1 MDKIGKIV
9 TIILWVLLL
18 VSSVL
23 IISLMV
29 NINEDVKTDPAM
41 LSWINSNIIWA
52 YILIA
57 FGAGIAII
65 AGIMQIVTD
74 KKAARGGII
83 SLVFMG
89 AVALVSYLM
98 ASSEIPQFIGVD
110 KFINDGSLTEG
121 IAKLVDTGLYAT
133 YILLGIAIL
142 SIILTPVVRMFRS

>member
-18 VSSVL
+18 ISSVL
-23 IISLMV
+23 IVSLMV

-41 LSWINSNIIWA
+41 LSWINSNLIWA

-57 FGAGIAII
+57 FGAGVAII
-65 AGIMQIVTD
+65 AGIIQTVTD
-74 KKAARGGII
+74 KKAAKGGII

-89 AVALVSYLM
+89 VVALVSYMM

-133 YILLGIAIL
+133 YILLGIAVL

>member
-18 VSSVL
+18 ISSVL
-23 IISLMV
+23 IVSLMV

-41 LSWINSNIIWA
+41 LSWINSNLIWA

-57 FGAGIAII
+57 FGAGVAVI
-65 AGIMQIVTD
+65 AGIMQTVTD
-74 KKAARGGII
+74 KKAAKGGVI

-89 AVALVSYLM
+89 AVALVSYMM

-133 YILLGIAIL
+133 YILLAIAVL
-142 SIILTPVVRMFRS
+142 SIVLTPVVRMFRS